1 LLKEGQ
7 WKSGHRYI
15 KSAYRG
21 AVEEWTQEHEECY
34 RKAVEEWTQ
43 VHEEWY
49 RRAVEEWTQ
58 MHEVCLKEGSG
69 RMDTDA

>member
-1 LLKEGQ
+1 M
-7 WKSGHRYI
+7 
-15 KSAYRG
+15 
-21 AVEEWTQEHEECY
+21 EEWTQEHEECY